1 MSNTTVVTVIANL
14 KVKAGLEDEARQ
26 ALLAAVAPTRAEPGC
41 LTYDLHQS
49 TTDPTEF
56 LFYENWES
64 EDALKAHATSTS
76 AHRTALRETLGALV
90 DGPGR
95 LTVWRRVG

>member
-1 MSNTTVVTVIANL
+1 MSNPNIVTVIANL

-41 LTYDLHQS
+41 LAYDLHQS

-76 AHRTALRETLGALV
+76 EHRAVLREKLGGLV

-95 LTVWRRVG
+95 LTVWKRVE